1 MEKNSKQYQ
10 VKVNDFVFSF
20 TQNEVMHADIVKQSP
35 NDFHILQNNSAAH
48 VHIMDADPSRRAFKA
63 VVEGEIFFAEIKN
76 ELDLLI
82 DSMGYTDAASTKLTS
97 IKAPMPGLVL
107 EISVKPGQEVSA
119 GDKLLIL
126 EAMKMEN
133 SILIQDSAVIKSVA
147 VKPGQAVEKGQL
159 LVELE

>member
-1 MEKNSKQYQ
+1 MEKKSKQYE

-20 TQNEVMHADIVKQSP
+20 SENEVMAADIVMQAP
-35 NDFHILQNNSAAH
+35 NNFHILQNNSAATA
-48 VHIMDADPSRRAFKA
+48 HIIDADLSRRAFKVTVA
-63 VVEGEIFFAEIKN
+63 GEIFYAEIKN
-76 ELDLLI
+76 ELDLVI
-82 DSMGYTDAASTKLTS
+82 DSMGYANAAGAKLTS

-107 EISVKPGQEVSA
+107 EISVKPGQEVAA

-133 SILIQDSAVIKSVA
+133 SILIQDNAVIKSIA

-159 LVELE
+159 LVELA